1 MDIKEPFTNN
11 HANQQTNVN
20 NYVKADENAVENR
33 ENDDDDD
40 GTSSSTSSNC
50 RSESSDS
57 SITRVER
64 NNLLLKGFTDSSS
77 IDSTNNNTTT
87 LLTTPKKPRVKV
99 SANNIISD
107 FSSLGVYS
115 QNQQQSHQYNS
126 KKFSSMR
133 SDLSWGSDSGITRAN
148 NKIKNKILNKKSI
161 VKDDRC
167 DDNDQY
173 EELNYYYK
181 NHPKLNNN
189 VNEWADKNDY
199 YMPESHSEITTNT
212 RDSSSSIST
221 STSPR
226 PFEIEDLLKLSLNP
240 KVQRKFLDLQ
250 ISNKSLLNINTTL
263 ESTIKE
269 QNNKLATIPSF
280 ESIMAQQQKQLEH
293 LTKVEE
299 LMLKLTTKMSEQD
312 NEIKALKN
320 QLLEKNGE
328 ESRNAVDNQP
338 LQVGSY
344 NLNIIYFVI
353 KLLWVK
359 QQYPDNYYDETF
371 LEELEKNVNVRTYDY
386 WTVVMESSAISQHIS
401 SIVIFIAVFKYL
413 DLKMLSS
420 QSLIIIGSVF
430 TFIGYIFWDKSISK
444 TDPSYEYKRWKTAK
458 GAILFFATLLG
469 LSPILK
475 TLTID
480 TSEDTIWALTVI
492 LFLAN
497 MMFHDYGSENR
508 TNIKFPGSLSTNAA
522 IFASVLLASRLTL
535 NSHVFGLM
543 LFAVEWFALFPI
555 FRRYIKV

>member
-1 MDIKEPFTNN
+1 MSNIDDYDDNKEGNNYNN
-11 HANQQTNVN
+11 HGKLQ
-20 NYVKADENAVENR
+20 K
-33 ENDDDDD
+33 
-40 GTSSSTSSNC
+40 
-50 RSESSDS
+50 
-57 SITRVER
+57 
-64 NNLLLKGFTDSSS
+64 LKGQAYYND
-77 IDSTNNNTTT
+77 NK
-87 LLTTPKKPRVKV
+87 PKRKV
-99 SANNIISD
+99 AASA
-107 FSSLGVYS
+107 
-115 QNQQQSHQYNS
+115 
-126 KKFSSMR
+126 
-133 SDLSWGSDSGITRAN
+133 
-148 NKIKNKILNKKSI
+148 
-161 VKDDRC
+161 
-167 DDNDQY
+167 
-173 EELNYYYK
+173 
-181 NHPKLNNN
+181 
-189 VNEWADKNDY
+189 
-199 YMPESHSEITTNT
+199 
-212 RDSSSSIST
+212 
-221 STSPR
+221 

-338 LQVGSY
+338 LQSSSITAS
-344 NLNIIYFVI
+344 LSQ

-543 LFAVEWFALFPI
+543 LFAVECEIHGPWDEARPRLQ
-555 FRRYIKV
+555 RSNSA

>member
-1 MDIKEPFTNN
+1 MDITEPFTNN

-126 KKFSSMR
+126 KNFSSMR
-133 SDLSWGSDSGITRAN
+133 SDLSWGSDS
-148 NKIKNKILNKKSI
+148 
-161 VKDDRC
+161 D
-167 DDNDQY
+167 

-328 ESRNAVDNQP
+328 ESRSAVDHQP

-344 NLNIIYFVI
+344 NLNIIYFVMFSY
-353 KLLWVK
+353 LAQL
-359 QQYPDNYYDETF
+359 
-371 LEELEKNVNVRTYDY
+371 
-386 WTVVMESSAISQHIS
+386 SIS
-401 SIVIFIAVFKYL
+401 SLLKY
-413 DLKMLSS
+413 
-420 QSLIIIGSVF
+420 
-430 TFIGYIFWDKSISK
+430 
-444 TDPSYEYKRWKTAK
+444 
-458 GAILFFATLLG
+458 IL
-469 LSPILK
+469 
-475 TLTID
+475 
-480 TSEDTIWALTVI
+480 
-492 LFLAN
+492 
-497 MMFHDYGSENR
+497 
-508 TNIKFPGSLSTNAA
+508 
-522 IFASVLLASRLTL
+522 
-535 NSHVFGLM
+535 
-543 LFAVEWFALFPI
+543 
-555 FRRYIKV
+555 

>member
-1 MDIKEPFTNN
+1 MSNIDDYDDNKEGNNYNN
-11 HANQQTNVN
+11 HGKLQ
-20 NYVKADENAVENR
+20 K
-33 ENDDDDD
+33 
-40 GTSSSTSSNC
+40 
-50 RSESSDS
+50 
-57 SITRVER
+57 
-64 NNLLLKGFTDSSS
+64 LKGQAYYND
-77 IDSTNNNTTT
+77 NK
-87 LLTTPKKPRVKV
+87 PKRKV
-99 SANNIISD
+99 AASA
-107 FSSLGVYS
+107 
-115 QNQQQSHQYNS
+115 
-126 KKFSSMR
+126 
-133 SDLSWGSDSGITRAN
+133 
-148 NKIKNKILNKKSI
+148 
-161 VKDDRC
+161 
-167 DDNDQY
+167 
-173 EELNYYYK
+173 
-181 NHPKLNNN
+181 
-189 VNEWADKNDY
+189 
-199 YMPESHSEITTNT
+199 
-212 RDSSSSIST
+212 
-221 STSPR
+221 

-320 QLLEKNGE
+320 QLLEKNG
-328 ESRNAVDNQP
+328 
-338 LQVGSY
+338 
-344 NLNIIYFVI
+344 

-543 LFAVEWFALFPI
+543 LFAVECEIHGPWDEARPRLQ
-555 FRRYIKV
+555 RRIHSETQVKKRKIGNTPDFCQIDQSLTIN

>member
-338 LQVGSY
+338 LQ
-344 NLNIIYFVI
+344 
-353 KLLWVK
+353 
-359 QQYPDNYYDETF
+359 
-371 LEELEKNVNVRTYDY
+371 
-386 WTVVMESSAISQHIS
+386 
-401 SIVIFIAVFKYL
+401 
-413 DLKMLSS
+413 
-420 QSLIIIGSVF
+420 
-430 TFIGYIFWDKSISK
+430 
-444 TDPSYEYKRWKTAK
+444 
-458 GAILFFATLLG
+458 
-469 LSPILK
+469 
-475 TLTID
+475 
-480 TSEDTIWALTVI
+480 
-492 LFLAN
+492 
-497 MMFHDYGSENR
+497 
-508 TNIKFPGSLSTNAA
+508 
-522 IFASVLLASRLTL
+522 
-535 NSHVFGLM
+535 
-543 LFAVEWFALFPI
+543 
-555 FRRYIKV
+555 